1 MQKILLTIITGILL
15 PAISFSQDEKDKK
28 VLTGD
33 EAKAV
38 LNQVFPDST
47 SFLRNAAHRA
57 CDCIDSVDLVEKN
70 KQKKIEGFSGC
81 IDREV
86 ESYQLATKLLN
97 SMKSPGNK
105 EINLYV
111 DKNSSDYKHYY
122 YDIERWVKDSCQ
134 SLNKAMGSNNEAKEK
149 SFSKNPDAMN
159 AYNAGV
165 PLLDKENYSAA
176 IPFFEKAVSIDPE
189 FVFAWDNLGVCY
201 RHTEKYDK
209 AEVAYKTSLKIDPT
223 NKTALQNLPL
233 VYQLQKRNDDAIA
246 AYNNFLSYYP
256 DDPEVFYGVGL
267 LYFNKDDMENALK
280 NLCKAYNIYVEQKS
294 AYRSDAEKV
303 INMIYANMKKAG
315 KENVFNR
322 ILKENHIKSN

>member
-1 MQKILLTIITGILL
+1 MGILL
-15 PAISFSQDEKDKK
+15 PAIAFSQNDKETK

-38 LNQVFPDST
+38 LNQVIDSARV
-47 SFLRNAAHRA
+47 LRNVGLDA
-57 CDCIDSVDLVEKN
+57 CHCIDSVDKAEREK
-70 KQKKIEGFSGC
+70 KKKIAGFADC
-81 IDREV
+81 IDQYAEV
-86 ESYQLATKLLN
+86 YQFAVKTLSTLTSTNRQITINTNK
-97 SMKSPGNK
+97 KSA
-105 EINLYV
+105 E
-111 DKNSSDYKHYY
+111 YKHYY
-122 YDIERWVKDSCQ
+122 YDIERWLKDSCE
-134 SLNKAMGSNNEAKEK
+134 SLNKAMGSNNEEKEK

-165 PLLDKENYSAA
+165 GLLDKENYAA
-176 IPFFEKAVSIDPE
+176 ATPFFEKAVSIDPE

-201 RHTEKYDK
+201 RHTENYDK
-209 AEVAYKTSLKIDPT
+209 AEAAYKASLKIDPT

-267 LYFNKDDMENALK
+267 LYYNKDDMENALK

-315 KENVFNR
+315 KEDVFNR